1 MPEFILSLLLI
12 LVVVAL
18 ARVGAFFGA
27 FYEITSTLLLLVAA
41 TVALR
46 YWYPLT
52 GWIVSWWP
60 EGGCYA
66 AFGAYWALFLAGCLP
81 LIIIMDRITQDAV
94 PRYPKA
100 LDITLGFLFGAFSA
114 IVLVCCVMT
123 SLSVVIP
130 KLWDPYDRTTLLLPF
145 DQLPLTAYQKVERD
159 WMHVPASN
167 PSHTRFPTYKKE
179 DADDINKYWR

>member
-12 LVVVAL
+12 LTVVLL

-27 FYEITSTLLLLVAA
+27 FYEITSTLLLLVAV

-52 GWIVSWWP
+52 RWVVSWWP
-60 EGGCYA
+60 GGGSYA
-66 AFGAYWALFLAGCLP
+66 AFGSYWALFLVGCLP

-100 LDITLGFLFGAFSA
+100 IDVGLGFIFGAISG

-130 KLWDPYDRTTLLLPF
+130 KLWEPYDRTTLLLPF
-145 DQLPLTAYQKVERD
+145 DEMPIQAYQEVERD
-159 WMHVPASN
+159 WLHIPAN
-167 PSHTRFPTYKKE
+167 DPSHTRFPTYRKE
-179 DADDINKYWR
+179 DADDINK